1 MSFIKSR
8 KHATPS
14 LRPLSP
20 SMACLATSI
29 ALALPAVAMAAD
41 TPATGADDGYLIA
54 DAGNTTQLP
63 TIPVEGNSAPSYKV
77 DTLASP
83 KFVKPLVDTT
93 QTITTHYT
101 VSLNADDAFDG
112 ILVQSP
118 LPAGMG
124 RDAEQRVFDEEGV
137 DPTALRAELRRVLA
151 CTRGGHVDVRESDVA
166 ERAAWPT
173 SRRTSTPWRR

>member
-93 QTITTHYT
+93 QTIQIISSDIIRDQGATTLT
-101 VSLNADDAFDG
+101 
-112 ILVQSP
+112 
-118 LPAGMG
+118 
-124 RDAEQRVFDEEGV
+124 E
-137 DPTALRAELRRVLA
+137 ALRNSPGVGTFYTGENGNTTTGDTVYLRGYDA
-151 CTRGGHVDVRESDVA
+151 SSSIYVDGVRDLGSI
-166 ERAAWPT
+166 PG
-173 SRRTSTPWRR
+173 SNSSPNLPRT